1 MVNYSQYLTKDYKLN
16 FKKLYRNMSNISG
29 FRKEQSRMKLYNEVV
44 SWYNDTLKTQDEEY
58 YLDMDKTNTS

>member
-16 FKKLYRNMSNISG
+16 FKKLYRNMSNIPG

-58 YLDMDKTNTS
+58 YLDMDNN